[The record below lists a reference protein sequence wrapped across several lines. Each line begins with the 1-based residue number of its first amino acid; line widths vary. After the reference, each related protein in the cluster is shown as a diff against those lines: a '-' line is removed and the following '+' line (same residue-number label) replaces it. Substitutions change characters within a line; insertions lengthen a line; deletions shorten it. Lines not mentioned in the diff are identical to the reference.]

1 MADQEKTN
9 QLVTDVAV
17 IKSELVHI
25 NANLA
30 NAAKNDERILQRI
43 EGLSVV
49 TREEFDTYKKEAAD
63 KHEDCVKTADDKYMH
78 KSELAGLVKLW
89 TFLTDKL
96 VQLIGV
102 AILIVVLSVVVS
114 KTQIAEFIK

>member
-30 NAAKNDERILQRI
+30 NAAKNDERILKRI
-43 EGLSVV
+43 EELSVV
-49 TREEFDTYKKEAAD
+49 SREEFVTYKQEMAE
-63 KHEDCVKTADDKYMH
+63 KHEDCVKTADEKYLH

-89 TFLTDKL
+89 TFLTDKF